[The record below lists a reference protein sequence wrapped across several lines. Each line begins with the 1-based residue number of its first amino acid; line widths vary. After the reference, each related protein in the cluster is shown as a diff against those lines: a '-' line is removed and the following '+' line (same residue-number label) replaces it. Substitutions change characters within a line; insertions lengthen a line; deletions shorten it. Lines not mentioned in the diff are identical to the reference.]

1 MFASASLLVFFL
13 CCAIELPSS
22 TSLRTILLSSRK
34 KDELVERLL
43 DAKSA
48 SKLTFDDIAAKLGVT
63 NAYAAQLFMN
73 QAHLKPATAA
83 KLKEAVP
90 QISEEDLQEM
100 MKIPSMRS
108 FDPSIIQ
115 EPFVYRMVELMQHYG
130 SGLKQIMNEKKG
142 DGIISAI
149 DCFVTMDL
157 VQGSQGEDRLV
168 LTING
173 KFLSHIEQL
182 TENNTVKISKKE

>member
-1 MFASASLLVFFL
+1 MYFVNTIRYLTLLKFNYGIV
-13 CCAIELPSS
+13 
-22 TSLRTILLSSRK
+22 
-34 KDELVERLL
+34 
-43 DAKSA
+43 
-48 SKLTFDDIAAKLGVT
+48 
-63 NAYAAQLFMN
+63 

-130 SGLKQIMNEKKG
+130 SG
-142 DGIISAI
+142 
-149 DCFVTMDL
+149 
-157 VQGSQGEDRLV
+157 
-168 LTING
+168 
-173 KFLSHIEQL
+173 
-182 TENNTVKISKKE
+182 